1 MEPVK
6 GGTLA
11 KIPER
16 AEKLFKEYDSNMSIP
31 SWAIRYVASHE
42 GVMMV
47 LSGMS
52 NMEQILDN
60 TEYMMN
66 FEKLNDTTVIQ
77 KAKVV
82 KLIGLNDTEAI
93 MGTEW
98 DSVIEYKIG
107 LGLKKIETLEEAK
120 QAAIIA
126 ARNLN

>member
-1 MEPVK
+1 MLNGFEVYR
-6 GGTLA
+6 
-11 KIPER
+11 EC
-16 AEKLFKEYDSNMSIP
+16 Y
-31 SWAIRYVASHE
+31 
-42 GVMMV
+42 
-47 LSGMS
+47 
-52 NMEQILDN
+52 
-60 TEYMMN
+60 

-126 ARNLN
+126 AGNLN